1 MKSASPNY
9 LLLALA
15 CTAFT
20 FQACKTKKIA
30 QKPAPPVQT
39 AQPAPV
45 AEQKAEP
52 PAQAPQEA
60 APAPAAPDYNFSNI
74 QFEFNSAVL
83 KTGSYPVLDHIA
95 AEMKKDNTAKFML
108 NGHSSTEGTA
118 EHNMAL
124 SVERA
129 NSVKLYLT
137 NTGVDGSRLTVKG
150 YGETKPIASNNT
162 EEGKAQNRRV
172 EVKVIQ

>member
-1 MKSASPNY
+1 MKSAFPNY
-9 LLLALA
+9 LLLALTCA
-15 CTAFT
+15 LFT
-20 FQACKTKKIA
+20 LQACKTKKIV
-30 QKPAPPVQT
+30 QKPALPVQK

-45 AEQKAEP
+45 PTPQPEA

-60 APAPAAPDYNFSNI
+60 APAPAKPDYNFSTI

-83 KTGSYPVLDHIA
+83 KTSSYAVLDHVA
-95 AEMKKDNTAKFML
+95 AEMKKDNSVKFVL

-129 NSVKLYLT
+129 NAVKQYLT

-150 YGETKPIASNNT
+150 FGETQPLASNNT

-172 EVKVIQ
+172 EVKAVQ